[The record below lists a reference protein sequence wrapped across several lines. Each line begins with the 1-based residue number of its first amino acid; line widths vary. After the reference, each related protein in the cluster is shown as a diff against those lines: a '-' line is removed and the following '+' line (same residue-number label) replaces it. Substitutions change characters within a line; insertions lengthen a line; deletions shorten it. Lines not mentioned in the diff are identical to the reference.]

1 MQLGQQFPS
10 LRSIN
15 SIGLWAGHVYSITV
29 NPSFRVKRLIL
40 KAFANAR
47 RFRFWLASGVGFLI
61 FLQIVA
67 FSPKRLEDDTPPEA
81 IPAGALRPTY
91 SDSFVAPSIPDRVP
105 EYTVDG
111 FQTVSIQSGVKQ
123 WLIRADRAF
132 FYQTD
137 GIVHARVVHSD
148 IYDDQGRITFV
159 RSKEA
164 KFFMKTRDL
173 ELFGDVTTTFPTG
186 LETLSPYLHY
196 QSKDRDIDIPV
207 AYPVEGHSFEPD
219 PKKAAQNAGKES
231 FDFRARGLR
240 YDGINDRIYLLSQ
253 VVMRVK
259 KQTQRGLEITT
270 IESDYA
276 NIDRKKNKVF
286 FTMLEARPDE
296 LRFVKI
302 SQPGMTSKSRRAE
315 FHMNASK
322 KLRTFRAL
330 DDVKI
335 VERPKI
341 PSDNMTNIRRRG
353 DPEKPRYATAGIAEF
368 DSESNSIFLRDYPQV
383 YQDRDT
389 ITGDTIIVHR
399 NSDLVEVDQSNAFTE
414 GNETSE

>member
-1 MQLGQQFPS
+1 M
-10 LRSIN
+10 
-15 SIGLWAGHVYSITV
+15 GLV
-29 NPSFRVKRLIL
+29 
-40 KAFANAR
+40 
-47 RFRFWLASGVGFLI
+47 I
-61 FLQIVA
+61 FLQIIA
-67 FSPKRLEDDTPPEA
+67 FSPKRLEDDAPPEA

-91 SDSFVAPSIPDRVP
+91 TDSFVAPSIPADRVP

-111 FQTVSIQSGVKQ
+111 FQTVSTQSGVKQ
-123 WLIRADRAF
+123 WRIRANRAF
-132 FYQTD
+132 FYQAD
-137 GIVHARVVHSD
+137 GIVHALVVNSD

-159 RSKEA
+159 KSKEA

-196 QSKDRDIDIPV
+196 QSKNRDVDIPV
-207 AYPVEGHSFEPD
+207 AYPVEGHSFETD
-219 PKKAAQNAGKES
+219 PQKAKLNLEKET

-240 YDGINDRIYLLSQ
+240 FDGQNDRIHLLSQ
-253 VVMRVK
+253 VVMRVRK
-259 KQTQRGLEITT
+259 KTPRGVEITT

-315 FHMNASK
+315 FLMNASR
-322 KLRTFRAL
+322 KLRTVRAL

-335 VERPKI
+335 VERPKM
-341 PSDNMTNIRRRG
+341 PSDSSTNVRRRG
-353 DPEKPRYATAGIAEF
+353 EAEKPRYATAGVAEF
-368 DSESNSIFLRDYPQV
+368 DSEANLIVLRDYPQV

-389 ITGDTIIVHR
+389 ITGETIIVHR